1 MKKASRKRNDDLRP
15 EYNFASMKGGVR
27 GKYAERLRQGP
38 AIAQPQ
44 REAAEAFPTKSPSA
58 TCGEKITGKKSR

>member
-1 MKKASRKRNDDLRP
+1 
-15 EYNFASMKGGVR
+15 MKGGVR